1 MIKAYGCIL
10 GLACIG
16 AMAQQPIVTGNE
28 TNRGRG
34 DVTRQMHASNGAVA
48 NGNGISYHGGPVMR
62 SGVNVYYIWYGNWG
76 QDAAANAILT
86 DLAKNMGGSPYFAI
100 NTTYGDTTGNVQ
112 NQVTYAG
119 SSTDSGSLGTSL
131 TDSSIWTLVNN
142 ALVSGK
148 LPVDANGVYFVL
160 TAPYVAETSGFLTK
174 YCGWHTYGSYNG
186 TMIKYAFIGDPTASM
201 GACSVQT
208 TSPNGDAGADAMASV
223 ISHEM
228 EESATD
234 PQLNAWYDSSG
245 AENADK
251 CAWTFGQ
258 TYSAANGS
266 MANMK
271 LGTRDFLIQQNW
283 VNSGGGFCALSFV
296 PSPDFSISV
305 SPASQTV
312 IPGATA
318 GTYTMTATPLNG
330 WTGAVTYS
338 VTGLPSPATA
348 QVNGSAITIST
359 TTAIA
364 AGNYTFTITG
374 TDGKNTHTAT
384 AALVVN
390 QPGFT
395 LSVSPS
401 SQTVK
406 RPSNG
411 SATTTYTVTVNPLN
425 GFSGTVS
432 LTATTLPTGETL
444 AFSPT
449 SVTGA
454 GQSTLTATVTDSA
467 KKGGSGKFTVTG
479 ASGSVTSS
487 VSASLQVN

>member
-1 MIKAYGCIL
+1 
-10 GLACIG
+10 
-16 AMAQQPIVTGNE
+16 
-28 TNRGRG
+28 
-34 DVTRQMHASNGAVA
+34 
-48 NGNGISYHGGPVMR
+48 
-62 SGVNVYYIWYGNWG
+62 
-76 QDAAANAILT
+76 
-86 DLAKNMGGSPYFAI
+86 
-100 NTTYGDTTGNVQ
+100 
-112 NQVTYAG
+112 
-119 SSTDSGSLGTSL
+119 
-131 TDSSIWTLVNN
+131 
-142 ALVSGK
+142 
-148 LPVDANGVYFVL
+148 
-160 TAPYVAETSGFLTK
+160 
-174 YCGWHTYGSYNG
+174 
-186 TMIKYAFIGDPTASM
+186 
-201 GACSVQT
+201 
-208 TSPNGDAGADAMASV
+208 
-223 ISHEM
+223 
-228 EESATD
+228 
-234 PQLNAWYDSSG
+234 
-245 AENADK
+245 
-251 CAWTFGQ
+251 
-258 TYSAANGS
+258 
-266 MANMK
+266 
-271 LGTRDFLIQQNW
+271 
-283 VNSGGGFCALSFV
+283 
-296 PSPDFSISV
+296 
-305 SPASQTV
+305 
-312 IPGATA
+312 
-318 GTYTMTATPLNG
+318 
-330 WTGAVTYS
+330 
-338 VTGLPSPATA
+338 
-348 QVNGSAITIST
+348 VNGSAITIST